1 MPTLT
6 ESKCRNCAAPLNP
19 AEAQDGVIRCDY
31 CGSVFTLPKKDTE
44 PEALDAI
51 RIGNHELD
59 ICRFDDAFASF
70 NKAAQIDPNE
80 PEAYMG
86 MALATHKVQYIRDS
100 VNNRLQPI
108 CHEVSNKVFAQDK
121 NYLRALALATPEQKA
136 QYERGCMDIDYIRGE
151 FEKLKA
157 SGADYDC
164 FICVKVTDDETK
176 GRTPDYKLA
185 DDIYFHLRGKGYN
198 PFFSE
203 REIQNRVGADYE
215 ALILYALY
223 SSECMLVVCGNESYL
238 QTAWVK
244 NEYTRFLK
252 MVNDDEKES
261 DSVAIVFSGSPIE
274 RLPGRKGKLQGI
286 DMRGVDPYGKI
297 TSFVENH
304 TPEAKQKR
312 EQEKQRKAAEEDAR
326 KKKLDEQAQKLA
338 NLEGRLASVQASG
351 SATQFD
357 SLLKRAKQF
366 AEVSDF
372 VNATEYYNKVLDAS
386 PENFDAWRGLFLS
399 ELEAHDENEL
409 LKSYDGR
416 KAATAKHS
424 KNLYNCKKCAPDEF
438 LPVLNEVQSWANEW
452 NGFIVE
458 QRGDELVLTK
468 YEGDEQDVVV
478 PYGVTVLGSGRD
490 NEKGVFSSGDITKRE
505 RYENIRSIT
514 LPETVKT
521 IAEYAFGGCKAAKI
535 NLPNSV
541 TCIKGRAFA
550 SCTNL
555 TSITIPD
562 NITSIEEN
570 MFHNCKSLTSIT
582 IPNGVTSIEKGAF
595 SLCSNLT
602 SIIIPDS
609 VISIKGGLYEISRD
623 GAFEE
628 CSKLVSVK
636 IGNGVRSIAAR
647 TFRACSSLTN
657 VTIPNSVTSIGD
669 SAFAGCKNIKTVTM
683 PKRFKKQREK
693 IFEKGTLR
701 GCIFQRYDYNGT
713 EFIYTE

>member
-121 NYLRALALATPEQKA
+121 NYQHALSLATPEQKA

-176 GRTPDYKLA
+176 GRTPDYKLS
-185 DDIYFHLRGKGYN
+185 DDIYFHLRGKGYK

-252 MVNDDEKES
+252 MVADDEKES

-386 PENFDAWRGLFLS
+386 PENFDAWRGLFLA
-399 ELEAHDENEL
+399 ELEARDENEL
-409 LKSYDGR
+409 LKSRDGI

-424 KNLYNCKKCAPDEF
+424 KNLYNCKKYAPDEF
-438 LPVLNEVQSWANEW
+438 LPVLNEVQAWANEW

-478 PYGVTVLGSGRD
+478 PHGVTVIEG
-490 NEKGVFSSGDITKRE
+490 NEKGYDREKVFWLSKDIEYKNE
-505 RYENIRSIT
+505 ENQKSPEQKRYENIKSIT
-514 LPETVKT
+514 LPDTVKT
-521 IAEYAFGGCKAAKI
+521 IGCNAFRDCYASKI
-535 NLPNSV
+535 NISDSVTSIESSGFKNCDSLTSVTIPNSV
-541 TCIKGRAFA
+541 TNIGSSAFNEC
-550 SCTNL
+550 SSITSVTIGNSV
-555 TSITIPD
+555 TSIGKWAF
-562 NITSIEEN
+562 EN
-570 MFHNCKSLTSIT
+570 CSSLTSI
-582 IPNGVTSIEKGAF
+582 
-595 SLCSNLT
+595 
-602 SIIIPDS
+602 
-609 VISIKGGLYEISRD
+609 
-623 GAFEE
+623 
-628 CSKLVSVK
+628 
-636 IGNGVRSIAAR
+636 
-647 TFRACSSLTN
+647 
-657 VTIPNSVTSIGD
+657 TIPNSVTSIGD
-669 SAFAGCKNIKTVTM
+669 SAFYGCDSLTSVTICNSVTSIGDKAFGYCKNIKKVTM
-683 PKRFKKQREK
+683 PKRLKKLK
-693 IFEKGTLR
+693 KDIFDKGTLR